1 MEQKQISRFLLL
13 AVGAAMAGLAV
24 VFLGFSPI
32 TLWSAR
38 AWLGGWAA
46 ALGTAY
52 ALGIGGLYFGALR
65 LYMTIC
71 RRIGQ
76 GRSFCAENAAGL
88 DRIGRLLL
96 AAAGLWLLGEAGYA
110 VADLTPDDPKYS
122 PAMAGDMINAG
133 RYGQIEALRSTRREQ
148 ASPLIDLVNRKYD
161 ERLALYRSGQK
172 QWDTETSI
180 TLVVRG
186 VKEG

>member
-1 MEQKQISRFLLL
+1 MEQKRISRFLLL
-13 AVGAAMAGLAV
+13 AGGAAMAGLAV
-24 VFLGFSPI
+24 VFLGFIPI

-76 GRSFCAENAAGL
+76 GCSFCAEN
-88 DRIGRLLL
+88 
-96 AAAGLWLLGEAGYA
+96 AAGLWLLGEAGYA
-110 VADLTPDDPKYS
+110 VADLGI
-122 PAMAGDMINAG
+122 AGL
-133 RYGQIEALRSTRREQ
+133 YF
-148 ASPLIDLVNRKYD
+148 PL
-161 ERLALYRSGQK
+161 LALASAALGVLAWALGR
-172 QWDTETSI
+172 
-180 TLVVRG
+180 LLRHAVRLQEENDLT
-186 VKEG
+186 V

>member
-13 AVGAAMAGLAV
+13 AGWAAMAGLAV
-24 VFLGFSPI
+24 VFLGFIPI
-32 TLWSAR
+32 TLWGAR

-110 VADLTPDDPKYS
+110 VADLGI
-122 PAMAGDMINAG
+122 AGL
-133 RYGQIEALRSTRREQ
+133 YF
-148 ASPLIDLVNRKYD
+148 PL
-161 ERLALYRSGQK
+161 LALASAARSGLGAGQAAAP
-172 QWDTETSI
+172 
-180 TLVVRG
+180 RG
-186 VKEG
+186 AASGRKRFDRVKEGKRPWQFEWIWM

>member
-1 MEQKQISRFLLL
+1 MEQKRISRFLLL
-13 AVGAAMAGLAV
+13 AGWAAMAGLAV
-24 VFLGFSPI
+24 VFLGFIPI

-110 VADLTPDDPKYS
+110 VADLGI
-122 PAMAGDMINAG
+122 AGL
-133 RYGQIEALRSTRREQ
+133 YF
-148 ASPLIDLVNRKYD
+148 PL
-161 ERLALYRSGQK
+161 LALASAALGVLAWALGR
-172 QWDTETSI
+172 
-180 TLVVRG
+180 LLRHAVRLQEENDWT
-186 VKEG
+186 V